1 VKAQVFVKKMKKSD
15 SVEGTFKD
23 STGTDIK
30 LWKEDSAA
38 SMR

>member
-1 VKAQVFVKKMKKSD
+1 
-15 SVEGTFKD
+15 VEGTFKD